1 MGTFDRIVPH
11 SGGTPHADF
20 QIWVNSGDTRIPMY
34 VNVNVQDRNRK
45 NDLVQVTDPQ
55 AITSALPESQ
65 GIMFDDTTDAP
76 PALSYIQQNLQQS
89 NFLEK
94 NAEKM
99 KALIQGAVTQAQVIA
114 LWGQIYVVRT
124 PCLFRFL
131 SKIIC

>member
-1 MGTFDRIVPH
+1 MGTFDRIVAH

>member
-1 MGTFDRIVPH
+1 
-11 SGGTPHADF
+11 
-20 QIWVNSGDTRIPMY
+20 MY

>member
-1 MGTFDRIVPH
+1 VGTFDRIVPH